1 MTNRETTLLTQNRE
15 RLNQAD
21 QKRPSLRILYFSFAL
36 DGKERTVADV
46 AEAMGEPEL
55 KGITSFLM
63 TLKANLVA
71 ERSEY
76 ILVKHAP
83 DKGSRANKWSLQLR
97 GDRK

>member
-1 MTNRETTLLTQNRE
+1 MINRESKLLTQNWE
-15 RLNQAD
+15 RLNQAN
-21 QKRPSLRILYFSFAL
+21 QKRPALRVLFFSFAT

-76 ILVKHAP
+76 ILVKHTP
-83 DKGSRANKWSLQLR
+83 DKGSRANKWSLKLR